1 MAKRRHKR
9 RTHVVETGVDED
21 VPKSMVVKMGDAKRH
36 PTKALGA
43 LVRDFR
49 AMMQPHTAARLKERK
64 ANRLKDFLVMAGPL
78 GVSHFFLFSQ
88 THTGNTTL
96 RIARTPRGPTVYFKV
111 KEYSLARDIQKTQ
124 THPHALTRE
133 LQNPP
138 VLVMSNF
145 SKEKTSDLD
154 ALITS
159 TFQNMLPTIDI
170 QKTKLSSVQ
179 RVMLVDRDSET
190 GDINIRHYALVTR
203 TVGASRAIK
212 KLSAARMGH
221 RDLPDLSRLGE
232 AADYMMDPGQSDSE
246 GEDEVLETPTG
257 AVPEQ
262 QRIRKAVKLVEVG
275 PRLKLSVLKVED
287 GLCQGKTLFHAHE
300 TRSTKEAARLEDK
313 HRQRDAL
320 RAQRRKQ
327 QEENVLKK
335 REAQTTRSQRGKL
348 KAQTQAQGSDAEGA
362 SDEEMEDSD
371 SESGP
376 EYQDP
381 SEMNDYE
388 LEAELAAEDSS

>member
-9 RTHVVETGVDED
+9 RTHVVETGVED

-36 PTKALGA
+36 PTKALSA

-111 KEYSLARDIQKTQ
+111 KQYSLARDIQKTQ

-138 VLVMSNF
+138 VLVMNNF
-145 SKEKTSDLD
+145 STEKTSDLD

-170 QKTKLSSVQ
+170 QKTKLSSIQ
-179 RVMLVDRDSET
+179 RVMLVNRDAET
-190 GDINIRHYALVTR
+190 GDIDIRHYALVTR

-212 KLSAARMGH
+212 KLSAAKMGH

-246 GEDEVLETPTG
+246 GEDEVLDTPAAGT
-257 AVPEQ
+257 VTEQ

-275 PRLKLSVLKVED
+275 PRLRLSVLKVED

-300 TRSTKEAARLEDK
+300 TRTAKQAAKLEDK

-320 RAQRRKQ
+320 REQRRKQ
-327 QEENVLKK
+327 QEENVRKK
-335 REAQTTRSQRGKL
+335 REAQTSRSQRGKL
-348 KAQTQAQGSDAEGA
+348 KAKMQTEGSDSEGA
-362 SDEEMEDSD
+362 SDEEMADSASD
-371 SESGP
+371 SEP

-388 LEAELAAEDSS
+388 LEAELAAEESS